1 MIFLS
6 RRSKTISGES
16 PLRVTDKEEIDQVLF
31 KFLQS
36 IYLFE
41 RREASL
47 FDVTWDEVY
56 LLQLLI
62 RQPGLPVS
70 ALSRLMKV
78 VDFVVSR
85 MITRLAKTGLVRR
98 ESSKV
103 DKRVV
108 QVYITEAGKEKVE
121 AIEQFNYQTVS
132 AQFPRLGDQEIE
144 VLLQSIGNLS
154 EFLGLDAPIQK
165 ESSWN

>member
-1 MIFLS
+1 MYAM
-6 RRSKTISGES
+6 
-16 PLRVTDKEEIDQVLF
+16 DKEEIDQILF

-62 RQPGLPVS
+62 RQPGMPVS
-70 ALSRLMKV
+70 VLSRQMKL

-85 MITRLAKTGLVRR
+85 MITRLAKSGLVRR

-108 QVYITEAGKEKVE
+108 QVYITEAGKAKVE

-132 AQFPRLGDQEIE
+132 AQLPRLGDQEIE
-144 VLLQSIGNLS
+144 VLMQSIGNLN
-154 EFLGLDAPIQK
+154 EFLGLNAPTEK
-165 ESSWN
+165 ESAWK

>member
-1 MIFLS
+1 
-6 RRSKTISGES
+6 
-16 PLRVTDKEEIDQVLF
+16 
-31 KFLQS
+31 
-36 IYLFE
+36 
-41 RREASL
+41 
-47 FDVTWDEVY
+47 
-56 LLQLLI
+56 
-62 RQPGLPVS
+62 
-70 ALSRLMKV
+70 
-78 VDFVVSR
+78 

-108 QVYITEAGKEKVE
+108 QVYITDAGKEKVE